1 MRRSIVAALAAL
13 AVCVAL
19 PSVAAAKTC
28 SAGYVHAVIGGAQKC
43 LRRGEYCAV
52 RDRTQ
57 YKRYGF
63 VCADVNGTDRL
74 EPKASTA
81 AASGFAA
88 LNGKRLAG
96 TSSSTWLPIAS
107 PFKHPTNLDGT
118 ITPPVETNDLT
129 HTVSFFE
136 FKSASATSAFYANP
150 PLAARL
156 ITFGIQQYRP
166 LAGATGIAAPA
177 RGLDLRECLWAGG
190 AGQGGVAGKGTP
202 SGGTMNASGDCTKGT
217 SSSIG
222 VAIIVRVGNV
232 VVISQATGTTVI
244 GHPAGV
250 AELSSA
256 APYARGALK
265 LLSQVGLG

>member
-81 AASGFAA
+81 AARGFAA

-118 ITPPVETNDLT
+118 ITPPVAD
-129 HTVSFFE
+129 
-136 FKSASATSAFYANP
+136 AAP
-150 PLAARL
+150 PLSVADELTKLANIRARG
-156 ITFGIQQYRP
+156 FVGAP
-166 LAGATGIAAPA
+166 PAHAGAASDSPA
-177 RGLDLRECLWAGG
+177 I
-190 AGQGGVAGKGTP
+190 
-202 SGGTMNASGDCTKGT
+202 STKKT
-217 SSSIG
+217 
-222 VAIIVRVGNV
+222 N
-232 VVISQATGTTVI
+232 
-244 GHPAGV
+244 
-250 AELSSA
+250 
-256 APYARGALK
+256 
-265 LLSQVGLG
+265 